1 MHVNIH
7 FCVKVNPY
15 VKETKVEYRCI
26 KSITWNIP
34 KSDMLRTKERY
45 LNWNTYIVFYI
56 PAYVKLKFISNF
68 ASVNIFLLIE
78 NNPAHFC

>member
-7 FCVKVNPY
+7 FCVMVNPY
-15 VKETKVEYRCI
+15 VKETEVEYRYM

-45 LNWNTYIVFYI
+45 LNCIVMHILY
-56 PAYVKLKFISNF
+56 S
-68 ASVNIFLLIE
+68 IFLLM
-78 NNPAHFC
+78 